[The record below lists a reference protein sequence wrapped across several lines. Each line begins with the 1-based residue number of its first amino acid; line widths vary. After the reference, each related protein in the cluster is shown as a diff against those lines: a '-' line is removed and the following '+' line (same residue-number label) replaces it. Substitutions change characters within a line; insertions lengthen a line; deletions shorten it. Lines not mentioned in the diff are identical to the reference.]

1 MTDEQFEQA
10 GGNRSSIHVD
20 FMIGS
25 GELNVHGVLANGSRE
40 PLMKMGEWVE

>member
-1 MTDEQFEQA
+1 MSNEEFEQA

-25 GELNVHGVLANGSRE
+25 GELNVNGVLANGSSQ
-40 PLMKMGEWVE
+40 PLMRMGEWVE